1 MQKPQAVIDRD
12 LTDAG
17 GHTGKSRS
25 EVSSNTREECAGLLH
40 TFLLRRNGDVFFLNE
55 IVALLRLAQ
64 NKRVILVAVEVTAV
78 ALHGHEQRPTEV
90 LLIELTVK
98 ERDLRRGSDGQ
109 RVQERAVGH
118 KEFPL
123 FFRGGH
129 GVIDIKKAPSF

>member
-1 MQKPQAVIDRD
+1 MQKPQAVIDCD

-17 GHTGKSRS
+17 GHTGKSRG
-25 EVSSNTREECAGLLH
+25 EVSSDAGEERACLLH
-40 TFLLRRNGDVFFLNE
+40 AFLFCRNGDVLFLNE
-55 IVALLRLAQ
+55 IVALRRLTQ
-64 NKRVILVAVEVTAV
+64 HQPIVFVSVEVTAV
-78 ALHGHEQRPTEV
+78 PLHGHEQRPTEV

-98 ERDLRRGSDGQ
+98 ERDLRRGPDGQ

-123 FFRGGH
+123 LFRGGH

>member
-1 MQKPQAVIDRD
+1 MQKPQTVIDRD

-17 GHTGKSRS
+17 GHTGKSRG
-25 EVSSNTREECAGLLH
+25 EVSPNAGEERTGLLH
-40 TFLLRRNGDVFFLNE
+40 TFLFCRNGDVLLLNE
-55 IVALLRLAQ
+55 IVALRRLAQ

-98 ERDLRRGSDGQ
+98 ERDLRCGTDGQ
-109 RVQERAVGH
+109 RVQEGAVGH

-123 FFRGGH
+123 LLRGGH

>member
-12 LTDAG
+12 LPDTG
-17 GHTGKSRS
+17 GHTGKPRG
-25 EVSSNTREECAGLLH
+25 EVSPNTREERAGLLH
-40 TFLLRRNGDVFFLNE
+40 AFLLRRNGDVLFLNE
-55 IVALLRLAQ
+55 IVALRRLAQ
-64 NKRVILVAVEVTAV
+64 NKRVILVPVEVTAV

-98 ERDLRRGSDGQ
+98 ERDLRRDSDGQ
-109 RVQERAVGH
+109 RVQEGAVGH

-123 FFRGGH
+123 LFRGDH

>member
-17 GHTGKSRS
+17 GHTGKSRG

-40 TFLLRRNGDVFFLNE
+40 AFLLRRNGDVFFLNE
-55 IVALLRLAQ
+55 IVALRRLAQ
-64 NKRVILVAVEVTAV
+64 NKRVILVPIEVTAV
-78 ALHGHEQRPTEV
+78 PLHGHEQRPPEV

-98 ERDLRRGSDGQ
+98 ERDLCRGSDGQ
-109 RVQERAVGH
+109 RVQEGAVGH

-123 FFRGGH
+123 LFRGGH
-129 GVIDIKKAPSF
+129 GVIHIKKAPSF

>member
-17 GHTGKSRS
+17 GHTGKSCG
-25 EVSSNTREECAGLLH
+25 EVSSNTGEECTGLLH
-40 TFLLRRNGDVFFLNE
+40 AFLFCRNGDVLLLNE
-55 IVALLRLAQ
+55 IVALRRLAQ

-129 GVIDIKKAPSF
+129 GIIDIKKAPSF

>member
-1 MQKPQAVIDRD
+1 MQKPQAVVDRD

-17 GHTGKSRS
+17 GHTGKSRGK
-25 EVSSNTREECAGLLH
+25 VSPNTGEERAGLLH
-40 TFLLRRNGDVFFLNE
+40 AFLLRRNSDVLFLNE
-55 IVALLRLAQ
+55 IVALRRLAQ
-64 NKRVILVAVEVTAV
+64 NKRVILVPVEVTTV

-109 RVQERAVGH
+109 RVQEGAVGH

-123 FFRGGH
+123 LFRGGH
-129 GVIDIKKAPSF
+129 GIIDIKKAPSF